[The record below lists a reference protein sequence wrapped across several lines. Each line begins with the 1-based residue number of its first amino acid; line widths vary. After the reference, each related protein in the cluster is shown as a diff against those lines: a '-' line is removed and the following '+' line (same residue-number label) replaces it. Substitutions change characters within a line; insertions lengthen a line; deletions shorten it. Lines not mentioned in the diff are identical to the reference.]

1 MCHNSEL
8 LETLL
13 NCLGSSRY
21 SPLPVISN
29 SHPKLGTSH
38 LWDNVNDKQT
48 NKQASIMK
56 RSSSVVPCGT

>member
-38 LWDNVNDKQT
+38 LWDNVNDKQI
-48 NKQASIMK
+48 NKL
-56 RSSSVVPCGT
+56 PL